1 MCIDCG
7 CSAAGVFRSQK
18 MTGLSSATFS
28 AEPLPVLKTREIEV
42 GESVFKKNQEAAT
55 LNRSRFQDQGIKV
68 FNIMSSP
75 GSGKTELL
83 SKALPALAAKHSL
96 LILVG
101 DQETD
106 FDAQRLKSAGLDSIQ
121 INTQSAC
128 HLDAERVD
136 KSLTQSTLHDK
147 QWLVIENVGNLV
159 CPAVF
164 DLGEECKVAVLSVTE
179 GEEKPLKYPVLFK
192 EADIIAVT
200 KCDLL
205 PYLDFDIDLL
215 TENLRRQNPTARIV
229 YCSAKNGQGIAEFAS
244 AMEAV

>member
-1 MCIDCG
+1 MCSDCG

-18 MTGLSSATFS
+18 TVNLSNAMFS
-28 AEPLPVLKTREIEV
+28 PESVPALKRREIEV
-42 GESVFKKNQEAAT
+42 GESVFKKNQEQAA

-75 GSGKTELL
+75 GAGKTELL
-83 SKALPALAAKHSL
+83 TKALPKLAEKHRL
-96 LILVG
+96 LVLVG

-106 FDAQRLKSAGLDSIQ
+106 FDAQRLRSAGLHSVQ

-128 HLDAERVD
+128 HLDADRIE
-136 KSLTQSTLHDK
+136 KSLAPSLLERQE
-147 QWLVIENVGNLV
+147 WLVIENVGNLV

-164 DLGEECKVAVLSVTE
+164 DLGEECKIAVLSVTE

-192 EADIIAVT
+192 EANIIAVT

-205 PYLDFDIDLL
+205 PYLDFNIDLL
-215 TENLRRQNPTARIV
+215 TQNLRRQNPTARIV
-229 YCSAKNGQGIAEFAS
+229 YCSAKSGQGISEFAS
-244 AMEAV
+244 AMELI